1 MWYEKLA
8 HLNAFLNATSAVLL
22 ALGYRAIRFRRD
34 TRTHAQYMIAAFI
47 TSSLFLASYLTYH
60 YNVLHRPYPGTGA
73 IRAVYFTVLV
83 SHIVLAVVTVPL
95 VLVTISLAAR
105 RRFVG
110 HRRIARW
117 TFPIWAYVSVTGV
130 IVYLMLYVF

>member
-1 MWYEKLA
+1 MWYQNLA

-22 ALGYRAIRFRRD
+22 ALGYRAIRWRKD
-34 TRTHAQYMIAAFI
+34 TRAHARYMVAAFI

-60 YNVLHRPYPGTGA
+60 YHVMHRPYPGTGP
-73 IRAVYFTVLV
+73 IRAVYFAVLI
-83 SHIVLAVVTVPL
+83 SHIILAAVTVPL
-95 VLVTISLAAR
+95 VLVTIWLAAR

-110 HRRIARW
+110 HSRIARW

-130 IVYLMLYVF
+130 IVYLMLYVL